1 MPGNYDA
8 NITIGAQ
15 LDTEQAAK
23 GVAGLTGKLD
33 DAMAK
38 GAGQAD
44 QSAAAMQTS
53 LSALSV
59 AAGSLLA
66 KVGEAAAG
74 MLTKVVDT
82 GLTFNR
88 QMENYQLAFDNLLG
102 SAEAANAA
110 LDAIKAD
117 AAATPFDVA
126 GLVSANRL
134 LISTGQSAEEARQVI
149 NALGNAV
156 SASGGGNDELQ
167 RMAANLQQIANVGEA
182 AAIDVKQFAYAG
194 IDIYG
199 LLADYTGKTR
209 EEVQDLTITY
219 DLLAEALK
227 AASAEGGRYAGAME
241 AYSRTL
247 QGRMDT
253 LADNATQTLGLVT
266 EGVHNAMSAIVGDLA
281 VTLDEFTAG
290 VDWDAWSLEVQGA
303 VTGAYNVV
311 KALVTFLLANGKEAI
326 SLITGVASAF
336 AAWKIVSSAGA
347 AVTTLTAAIASAG
360 GLTAALGGLV
370 SAINPVTAVLSVL
383 AGAFTVAYTES
394 EVFRDTV
401 NAAVKGMYDYCS
413 GLLAEL
419 SGAVANLWSTV
430 TTGSNKNDIRND
442 PEWLA
447 AQAERGNAQAGQQLQ
462 KVQRRS
468 QAAALQ
474 SQADADREV
483 DWAAVEAYNA
493 EKAASAATSYAAAL
507 DTAAAA
513 SGKAAKQTETL
524 ADKLDDAHSAL
535 TGSQSAYD
543 TLAAAVEEYS
553 ATGGITVATWQQLMA
568 LAPEYQAL
576 LTEEGGK
583 LRINEEAYASLSA
596 AQRQQIEAL
605 AMQNGAAAETIALYD
620 KLLAKTGQAAVTYD
634 SLKDSLDS
642 TTEALDTQ
650 ASVAA
655 LEFELWE
662 AAAGEAAGETERLER
677 QLAALTEQQNAQRQ
691 VVEAAKSAYD
701 AACDA
706 YGANS
711 DEALRLYE
719 VLLQEQIAF
728 EQLRGEVDQTTAA
741 LTESRD
747 ALTQYWAAAQES
759 LAAASEVSN
768 GITALGSAIAD
779 VEALAGVDSG
789 LGSFLTS
796 IGGGVGSV
804 LTLADSVLNLGSA
817 MANLG
822 QVVAPAA
829 AKAIIGLLG
838 AFDTLVPGLEL
849 ASGATAIF
857 NAVLNA
863 NPIILAIT
871 LVAALAAALI
881 GLGSTNTAIGEK
893 IRTTWYGIV
902 DTYRTVFRVLG
913 RLMEL
918 FMESQFFL
926 WNMFVRLIGHHIG
939 LKEVHFDY
947 TSWID
952 DVPTRA
958 ELAAQQQQQQ
968 AKTAEDY
975 VSEASAGLDTE
986 QYASAWRA
994 NTAALDTN
1002 TAALEENAELLRSP
1016 PRYRAPS
1023 TGVTTGVQDYAGML
1037 AAAQAAI
1044 ALQGTRVAVNY
1055 DAASAATRLNA
1066 SWRGTSTTIIE
1077 MDGREVARAVTPY
1090 VDENLAF

>member
-82 GLTFNR
+82 GLAFNR

-194 IDIYG
+194 IDIFG
-199 LLADYTGKTR
+199 ILADYTGKTR
-209 EEVQDLTITY
+209 EEVQGLTITY

-336 AAWKIVSSAGA
+336 ATWKIVSSAGA

-401 NAAVKGMYDYCS
+401 NAAVKSMYDYCS

-430 TTGSNKNDIRND
+430 TTGSNKNDVRND

-447 AQAERGNAQAGQQLQ
+447 AQAQSGNAQAGQQLQ

-513 SGKAAKQTETL
+513 SGK
-524 ADKLDDAHSAL
+524 
-535 TGSQSAYD
+535 
-543 TLAAAVEEYS
+543 
-553 ATGGITVATWQQLMA
+553 
-568 LAPEYQAL
+568 
-576 LTEEGGK
+576 

-605 AMQNGAAAETIALYD
+605 AMQSGAAAETIALYD

-662 AAAGEAAGETERLER
+662 AAAGEPAM
-677 QLAALTEQQNAQRQ
+677 EQ
-691 VVEAAKSAYD
+691 
-701 AACDA
+701 
-706 YGANS
+706 
-711 DEALRLYE
+711 
-719 VLLQEQIAF
+719 
-728 EQLRGEVDQTTAA
+728 
-741 LTESRD
+741 
-747 ALTQYWAAAQES
+747 
-759 LAAASEVSN
+759 
-768 GITALGSAIAD
+768 
-779 VEALAGVDSG
+779 
-789 LGSFLTS
+789 
-796 IGGGVGSV
+796 
-804 LTLADSVLNLGSA
+804 
-817 MANLG
+817 
-822 QVVAPAA
+822 
-829 AKAIIGLLG
+829 
-838 AFDTLVPGLEL
+838 
-849 ASGATAIF
+849 
-857 NAVLNA
+857 
-863 NPIILAIT
+863 
-871 LVAALAAALI
+871 
-881 GLGSTNTAIGEK
+881 
-893 IRTTWYGIV
+893 
-902 DTYRTVFRVLG
+902 
-913 RLMEL
+913 
-918 FMESQFFL
+918 
-926 WNMFVRLIGHHIG
+926 
-939 LKEVHFDY
+939 
-947 TSWID
+947 
-952 DVPTRA
+952 
-958 ELAAQQQQQQ
+958 
-968 AKTAEDY
+968 
-975 VSEASAGLDTE
+975 
-986 QYASAWRA
+986 
-994 NTAALDTN
+994 
-1002 TAALEENAELLRSP
+1002 
-1016 PRYRAPS
+1016 
-1023 TGVTTGVQDYAGML
+1023 
-1037 AAAQAAI
+1037 
-1044 ALQGTRVAVNY
+1044 
-1055 DAASAATRLNA
+1055 
-1066 SWRGTSTTIIE
+1066 
-1077 MDGREVARAVTPY
+1077 
-1090 VDENLAF
+1090 

>member
-74 MLTKVVDT
+74 MLTRVVDT
-82 GLTFNR
+82 GLAFNR

-194 IDIYG
+194 IDIFG
-199 LLADYTGKTR
+199 ILADYTGKTR
-209 EEVQDLTITY
+209 EEVQGLTITY

-336 AAWKIVSSAGA
+336 ATWKIVSSAGA

-401 NAAVKGMYDYCS
+401 NAAVKSMYDYCS

-430 TTGSNKNDIRND
+430 TTGSNKNDVRND

-447 AQAERGNAQAGQQLQ
+447 AQAQSGNAQAGQQLQ

-513 SGKAAKQTETL
+513 SGK
-524 ADKLDDAHSAL
+524 
-535 TGSQSAYD
+535 
-543 TLAAAVEEYS
+543 
-553 ATGGITVATWQQLMA
+553 
-568 LAPEYQAL
+568 
-576 LTEEGGK
+576 

-605 AMQNGAAAETIALYD
+605 AMQSGAAAETIALYD

-677 QLAALTEQQNAQRQ
+677 QLAALTGQQNAQR
-691 VVEAAKSAYD
+691 
-701 AACDA
+701 
-706 YGANS
+706 
-711 DEALRLYE
+711 
-719 VLLQEQIAF
+719 
-728 EQLRGEVDQTTAA
+728 
-741 LTESRD
+741 
-747 ALTQYWAAAQES
+747 
-759 LAAASEVSN
+759 
-768 GITALGSAIAD
+768 
-779 VEALAGVDSG
+779 
-789 LGSFLTS
+789 
-796 IGGGVGSV
+796 
-804 LTLADSVLNLGSA
+804 
-817 MANLG
+817 

-902 DTYRTVFRVLG
+902 DTYRTVFKVLG
-913 RLMEL
+913 RLMEI

-1044 ALQGTRVAVNY
+1044 AAQGTRVAVNY